1 MAQQSQFRRSPPFL
15 SLNSFGLPYTVNNPM
30 QFDDYKVI
38 LYRQQDGSWVA
49 EIPAISGCYA
59 LMPTREAA
67 LAELS
72 AVFNLIAE
80 EYRDK
85 GLTLPS
91 DTTEIVNA

>member
-1 MAQQSQFRRSPPFL
+1 M
-15 SLNSFGLPYTVNNPM
+15 
-30 QFDDYKVI
+30 
-38 LYRQQDGSWVA
+38 
-49 EIPAISGCYA
+49 PA
-59 LMPTREAA
+59 REEA

-85 GLTLPS
+85 GLALPS